1 MSRVKI
7 KDTIV
12 NQKFNVSQLILF
24 IESLVKL
31 PVCHSYE
38 QNSKA
43 HLLESVKTGERWV
56 EFQFDMPYLCRY
68 KGMA

>member
-1 MSRVKI
+1 MSIIKI
-7 KDTIV
+7 EDTIV
-12 NQKFNVSQLILF
+12 NQNIVTQLISF